1 MKKLTMKEIRR
12 LVELGL
18 AEDITNGKDR
28 KEIKER
34 YTLIGIATGYYGVNA
49 KLFQGESGQL
59 YAITKR
65 TTALYIF

>member
-1 MKKLTMKEIRR
+1 MKKLTIKEIKR
-12 LVELGL
+12 LIELGL
-18 AEDITNGKDR
+18 AEDITNGRDR

-34 YTLIGIATGYYGVNA
+34 YTLIGIATGCYGVNA

>member
-1 MKKLTMKEIRR
+1 MKKLTIKEIKR

-18 AEDITNGKDR
+18 AEDITNGRDR

-34 YTLIGIATGYYGVNA
+34 YTLVGIATGCYGVNA

>member
-1 MKKLTMKEIRR
+1 MKKLTIKTIKK

-18 AEDITNGKDR
+18 AEDITNGRDR

-34 YTLIGIATGYYGVNA
+34 YTLIGIATGSYGVNA

>member
-1 MKKLTMKEIRR
+1 MKKLTIKKIKR

-34 YTLIGIATGYYGVNA
+34 YTLVGIATGCYGVNA